1 MLQPEG
7 EDEDLKDNAV
17 MKIARWLV
25 KATDEYDGDKFFTR
39 VNGVRKATP
48 MLVVL
53 ICIELSDVLFAVDS
67 IPAVVGITQD
77 PFIVYS
83 SNIFALMALRSLY
96 LILSKSVQQLAY
108 LRHSVALILGFVG
121 VKMVFEFFHVHVSSG
136 LSLGVI
142 MLLLGAGTAA
152 SLVHNRRANDLTAS

>member
-1 MLQPEG
+1 M
-7 EDEDLKDNAV
+7 
-17 MKIARWLV
+17 
-25 KATDEYDGDKFFTR
+25 
-39 VNGVRKATP
+39 ATP
-48 MLVVL
+48 MFVVL

-96 LILSKSVQQLAY
+96 LILSKSVAQLVY

-152 SLVHNRRANDLTAS
+152 SLLHNRRTNDLTASNGHKALHDVV